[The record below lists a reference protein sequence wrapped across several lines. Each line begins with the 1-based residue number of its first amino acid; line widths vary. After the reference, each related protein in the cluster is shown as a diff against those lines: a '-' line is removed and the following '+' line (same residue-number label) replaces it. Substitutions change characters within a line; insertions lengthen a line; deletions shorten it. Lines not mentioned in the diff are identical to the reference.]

1 MRTARR
7 ALKKVEP
14 YTVFNES
21 RRHKIR
27 LDLNENAWG
36 CSAQVLERLKNL
48 SAEDV
53 SLYPDCSGLVRK
65 LAAFHGVSPDNLM
78 LSNGADDS
86 IRCVFDCLVEEGDEL
101 LIPVPNYGMFDIF
114 GRIRNAGVVN
124 VCYNDDF
131 SFPTER
137 LLKQL
142 SGRSKLIVIVNPANP
157 LATVIDER
165 DLRRILETARDAF
178 VLLDETYY
186 HFINR
191 SYIDWLSEFDNL
203 IIVQTFSKAFGLTG
217 LRLGITFSN
226 VETMSLL
233 KKVNLPFAVNSLATL
248 AAEAAL
254 DDTDFLYTVVAN
266 VKTETAFLKANLEK
280 LGIEVRTG
288 FTNFLMMNFGNS
300 SQQVYQQLFDRGILL
315 RNLKKYPLLAGYLRA
330 SIGTRADNKKFLA
343 ALKEIVGNND

>member
-1 MRTARR
+1 
-7 ALKKVEP
+7 
-14 YTVFNES
+14 
-21 RRHKIR
+21 
-27 LDLNENAWG
+27 
-36 CSAQVLERLKNL
+36 
-48 SAEDV
+48 
-53 SLYPDCSGLVRK
+53 
-65 LAAFHGVSPDNLM
+65 
-78 LSNGADDS
+78 
-86 IRCVFDCLVEEGDEL
+86 
-101 LIPVPNYGMFDIF
+101 
-114 GRIRNAGVVN
+114 VN

-217 LRLGITFSN
+217 LRLGVSFSN
-226 VETMSLL
+226 VEIIKLL

-266 VKTETAFLKANLEK
+266 VKTETAFLKAGLEK